1 MAVDLLAPQDLATD
15 EAPYPAPPWRLR
27 GEAVIVPVPVRT
39 AAARA
44 FVPDGLELVSAAGR
58 TAGGVLLA
66 RYGEG
71 ATLGYDELIIFAGAV
86 RAGGRRGMWVSHI
99 YVDLPASVAGGRR
112 IWGLP
117 KELAEFGWRPRAVS
131 VHGLLEARISRA
143 PVKAPVPLR
152 PSTFGRRDG
161 RFVWTGT
168 KGTLRAAPSL
178 VRLSVPGDSPFKA
191 LGLDGTWP
199 AVAGD
204 RLDLPFP
211 AAIPV

>member
-1 MAVDLLAPQDLATD
+1 M
-15 EAPYPAPPWRLR
+15 
-27 GEAVIVPVPVRT
+27 PVRT
-39 AAARA
+39 RAARA

-66 RYGEG
+66 RYGDG
-71 ATLGYDELIIFAGAV
+71 ATLGYDELIVFAGAV

-117 KELAEFGWRPRAVS
+117 KELAEFGWGPRAVS

-161 RFVWTGT
+161 RF
-168 KGTLRAAPSL
+168 
-178 VRLSVPGDSPFKA
+178 
-191 LGLDGTWP
+191 LGLHATADAYNTGLIRSATGLATSDDGLYWQWEGPILTPRDHGWDPLTAAGWEVVSVVSIDDTWSALRFRP
-199 AVAGD
+199 
-204 RLDLPFP
+204 RT
-211 AAIPV
+211 